1 MMRDSLKYG
10 VSIDTINIII
20 HIYIYTCTC
29 KHIYTYIY
37 KVNGI
42 FSIFMFDTGGGMF
55 SLFFKFKLP
64 AHR

>member
-10 VSIDTINIII
+10 VSIDTVNIII
-20 HIYIYTCTC
+20 HIYIHT
-29 KHIYTYIY
+29 HVNIYIY

-42 FSIFMFDTGGGMF
+42 FSIFMFDTGGNML

>member
-20 HIYIYTCTC
+20 HIYIHAHVNIYI
-29 KHIYTYIY
+29 HIYIY